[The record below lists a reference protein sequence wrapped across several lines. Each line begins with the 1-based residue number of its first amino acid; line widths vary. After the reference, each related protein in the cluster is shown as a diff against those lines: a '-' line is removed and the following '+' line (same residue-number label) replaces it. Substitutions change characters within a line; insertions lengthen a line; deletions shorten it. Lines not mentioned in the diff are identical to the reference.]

1 MGTAWTVQTILSSV
15 LTVVTLFF
23 LGLISPGPNFFIV
36 VQSTL
41 RWGRLAGF
49 LTGLGA
55 ATGDALYA
63 TCGLFG
69 VSELIE
75 RSGHLMIA
83 IKVLGGLY
91 LVWIGGQMLFRRSP
105 AANPSRDFIAHF
117 FVAQKFDV
125 FFPRQRD
132 EHADA
137 GGQTF
142 FQKPIRRRMIDTHH
156 VHADLAPMA
165 LEFHVHRGLA
175 HAHVDEPHAIE
186 EIGQRGMQ
194 DADARL
200 DPGHQSW
207 GLWPGGDATD
217 DYLVDPV
224 AQP

>member
-69 VSELIE
+69 VAELIE
-75 RSGHLMIA
+75 RSGHLLIA

-91 LVWIGGQMLFRRSP
+91 LVWIGARMSFRSAAANYSHHLTYERRSGTRQF
-105 AANPSRDFIAHF
+105 AQGLATDLSNPKTI
-117 FVAQKFDV
+117 V
-125 FFPRQRD
+125 FFASIFAVAVQPGTPR
-132 EHADA
+132 
-137 GGQTF
+137 
-142 FQKPIRRRMIDTHH
+142 
-156 VHADLAPMA
+156 L
-165 LEFHVHRGLA
+165 
-175 HAHVDEPHAIE
+175 
-186 EIGQRGMQ
+186 
-194 DADARL
+194 ARL
-200 DPGHQSW
+200 AMLVGIILTSLTWRSFLSLIFSTPAIRNIYERAHLSVERVFGGMLCLF
-207 GLWPGGDATD
+207 GLRLVQRAT
-217 DYLVDPV
+217 V
-224 AQP
+224 A